1 MGEGGS
7 GEARSGQDYLG
18 GELMRSRIA
27 SLTLF
32 ALIATASIAHAV
44 EPITAGEIGRACATG
59 IGNLQVE
66 LWATQIQAGK
76 LQAEVDK
83 LKEAA
88 KPKEPEKK

>member
-7 GEARSGQDYLG
+7 GEAGSGQDYIG
-18 GELMRSRIA
+18 GELMRSIVG
-27 SLTLF
+27 LTLF

-44 EPITAGEIGRACATG
+44 EPITAGELGRVLSTD

-66 LWATQIQAGK
+66 LRATQIQAQK